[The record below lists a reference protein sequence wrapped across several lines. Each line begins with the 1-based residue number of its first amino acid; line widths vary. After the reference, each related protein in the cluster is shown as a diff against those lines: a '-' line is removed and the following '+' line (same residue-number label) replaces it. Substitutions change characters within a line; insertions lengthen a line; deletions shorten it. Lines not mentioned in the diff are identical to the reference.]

1 MPAMMKS
8 DTSAREDGGSS
19 RVTGKWR
26 GLRRKSEKLAGAM
39 QELYALS
46 RIENKTDLPRIDHQ
60 PRRGTSQRSWVG
72 VRTCGSMAGKVRRL
86 SGGRGRVKPGAGARF
101 VSCGRVESDGL
112 IDLSPTRMG
121 PAEAAGP
128 IE

>member
-1 MPAMMKS
+1 MPALMQS

-19 RVTGKWR
+19 RLTSKWR
-26 GLRRKSEKLAGAM
+26 GLRRKSEKLAGVM

-46 RIENKTDLPRIDHQ
+46 RIENKTDLPRINDQ
-60 PRRGTSQRSWVG
+60 PRRGTSQRSCVG
-72 VRTCGSMAGKVRRL
+72 VRTRGSIDGKDRRL
-86 SGGRGRVKPGAGARF
+86 SGARGRVEASSRARF

-112 IDLSPTRMG
+112 IDRSPTRMG